1 MKKFLLITIIL
12 ISIGFAVLITKN
24 LILDDSIK
32 KVDNLDTSNKDINA
46 YELSQMLN
54 NKDFLLIDVHIPE
67 QRHIPETDF
76 VIPYNQIDKVV
87 NTIGQDKNKKVVIY
101 CRSGSMSRG
110 VVKYLRDI
118 GYKNV
123 YELTGGINSWIQKAL
138 KL

>member
-87 NTIGQDKNKKVVIY
+87 NTIGQDKNKKVVVY